1 MSGSTRS
8 RQKRKLEPISIEELA
23 GTTGM
28 SGFCTFLT
36 RDNSVAVPALDR
48 LSESSASDS
57 DALKMPALQS
67 SAPLNL
73 DIESGAADLSSA
85 NSRAAETSAPLIEQP
100 QDSPKLPDIN
110 VLSGRSPKLPSAP
123 ELDILVSSALDLPA
137 FELDASDIDA
147 PEITA
152 LGSFS
157 RRRIRIREAST
168 VQDGHSLAEQA
179 VYDAMYRAGRPY
191 RGDSRILTIGL
202 RTLAEFSRMA
212 YSNCKANVRSLV
224 TKLAIDEQ
232 PGFSYT
238 EGRTYVVYSFREILR
253 RRKAAGLTHVIRTRG
268 VAFVDPRTGAE
279 IGLLY
284 TSDSSAPESSASHSS
299 ADHVS
304 ATTSVSSALPSTT
317 PSAPISAESGAPVS
331 GAHIENRHLLRNITE
346 SSSSLPAIV
355 VTALRQYV
363 SDVDD
368 DAASQLWRRCTENA
382 PDASPEEVSHFIHLK
397 ASKTGIRTPLG
408 FLLTAVPKCF
418 VGDSFRQFRDERAR
432 NLQTTAA
439 RDRQFA
445 AEILK
450 SPEADDEQKQWA
462 REVLGL

>member
-36 RDNSVAVPALDR
+36 RDNSVAVPALDH
-48 LSESSASDS
+48 LGESSA
-57 DALKMPALQS
+57 PE
-67 SAPLNL
+67 SAAFE
-73 DIESGAADLSSA
+73 IAAPQ
-85 NSRAAETSAPLIEQP
+85 SRAPVHLVKETGAVDSSPGDTHAPETSAPVIQLPIEEAKVTSEP
-100 QDSPKLPDIN
+100 TA
-110 VLSGRSPKLPSAP
+110 LSASESHAP
-123 ELDILVSSALDLPA
+123 ILSALDLPA
-137 FELDASDIDA
+137 FESDA
-147 PEITA
+147 PDADAFEITA
-152 LGSFS
+152 LDSFP

-168 VQDGHSLAEQA
+168 VQDAHSLAEQA

-253 RRKAAGLTHVIRTRG
+253 RRKAAGLTHVVRTRG
-268 VAFVDPRTGAE
+268 VTFVNPRTGLE
-279 IGLLY
+279 IVLSY
-284 TSDSSAPESSASHSS
+284 PSDSSAPESTASHSS
-299 ADHVS
+299 AGHVS
-304 ATTSVSSALPSTT
+304 AAISISSALPSTT
-317 PSAPISAESGAPVS
+317 PSAPTSIESGAPVS
-331 GAHIENRHLLRNITE
+331 GAHIENRQLLRNITE
-346 SSSSLPAIV
+346 SSSSLPAII

-368 DAASQLWRRCTENA
+368 DAASQLWRRCTDNA
-382 PDASPEEVSHFIHLK
+382 PDASPEEVAHFVHLK

-418 VGDSFRQFRDERAR
+418 IGDSFRQFRDERAR

-462 REVLGL
+462 KEVLGL

>member
-36 RDNSVAVPALDR
+36 RDNSVAVPALDH
-48 LSESSASDS
+48 LDESSASGS
-57 DALKMPALQS
+57 DAVEIAALQS
-67 SAPLNL
+67 SAPRSLAT
-73 DIESGAADLSSA
+73 IA
-85 NSRAAETSAPLIEQP
+85 SAPDSSSVDRPAPEISAPVIEQF
-100 QDSPKLPDIN
+100 SNVPDLLEIN
-110 VLSGRSPKLPSAP
+110 VPPEPQRAIPSAP
-123 ELDILVSSALDLPA
+123 ESARQISSALDLPA
-137 FELDASDIDA
+137 FESDASDIDA
-147 PEITA
+147 PETA
-152 LGSFS
+152 ALDSFP

-168 VQDGHSLAEQA
+168 VQDAHSLAEQA

-191 RGDSRILTIGL
+191 RGDSRMLTIGL

-253 RRKAAGLTHVIRTRG
+253 RRKAAGLTHVVRTRG
-268 VAFVDPRTGAE
+268 VAFVNPRTGLE
-279 IGLLY
+279 IILPY
-284 TSDSSAPESSASHSS
+284 APDSGAPESSASHSS
-299 ADHVS
+299 ADHLS
-304 ATTSVSSALPSTT
+304 ATRSISGALPSTT
-317 PSAPISAESGAPVS
+317 PSAPKLGESGAPVP
-331 GAHIENRHLLRNITE
+331 GAHIENRHLLGNITE
-346 SSSSLPAIV
+346 SSSSLPAVV
-355 VTALRQYV
+355 VTALRQYI

-382 PDASPEEVSHFIHLK
+382 PDASPEEVAHFVHLK

-418 VGDSFRQFRDERAR
+418 IGDSFRQFREERTR
-432 NLQTTAA
+432 NHQTAA
-439 RDRQFA
+439 TRDRQFA

-450 SPEADDEQKQWA
+450 SPDADDEQKQWA